1 MSAATVDRVAS
12 PPGLAGTGAFVRRTF
27 GEVAA
32 LAQVVLG
39 GAFVVAAAER
49 RSVLTSAHAGAFT
62 RWFAGPLEG
71 LVPGLTRNPAV
82 LERGL
87 HHELL
92 AMFAAWL
99 VVVLAGRTV
108 RAGVVIGAVV
118 SLNAVF
124 FLCPPTALTDLF
136 NYIGYARLD
145 AVHHLDPYV
154 QLPLAQFGDP
164 VFPYSNWHHL
174 LSPYGPLFTLVLL
187 PVARLPLPV
196 AYWTYKALVTAAS
209 LGLLA
214 AVWGCARRLDR
225 PPAAAV
231 AFVGLNPLVLV
242 YALGGKHNDV
252 LMMACLMAGCLLVL
266 GRREL
271 SGGTLLVA
279 AVAVKASAGLL
290 APVVAVGAP
299 RRGRAIAGTAAA
311 ALVAAALSVLVFGP
325 HLPNVGDQARLVNP
339 FSLPN
344 LAGYALGHG
353 GADAGV
359 RRTVLLAALAG
370 VAVCLVVAW
379 RTRSW
384 VTATGS
390 AALIA
395 LASVSWVMPWYIL
408 WALPFAALSRS
419 RTLRVVTIAA
429 TAWLLLVRVGTFPA
443 VTHHYGIF
451 LRATATARANAHFA
465 YGLLRN

>member
-1 MSAATVDRVAS
+1 MSATTVDRVTLR
-12 PPGLAGTGAFVRRTF
+12 PRLAGTGAFARRTF

-39 GAFVVAAAER
+39 AALVVAAADR
-49 RSVLTSAHAGAFT
+49 RSVLSSPHRGAFT

-71 LVPGLTRNPAV
+71 LLPGLTRDPVV
-82 LERGL
+82 LEREL
-87 HHELL
+87 HHALL

-99 VVVLAGRTV
+99 VVILAGRTV
-108 RAGVVIGAVV
+108 RAGVVVGAVV
-118 SLNAVF
+118 ALNAVF

-145 AVHHLDPYV
+145 AVHHADPYV
-154 QLPLAQFGDP
+154 QLPLAQAGDP
-164 VFPYSNWHHL
+164 IYPYSNWHHL

-196 AYWTYKALVTAAS
+196 AYWTYKALATAAS

-214 AVWGCARRLDR
+214 AVWSCARRLDR

-252 LMMACLMAGCLLVL
+252 LMMACLMAGCVLVL

-271 SGGTLLVA
+271 SGGALLVA
-279 AVAVKASAGLL
+279 AVAIKASAGLL

-299 RRGRAIAGTAAA
+299 RRWRALAAA
-311 ALVAAALSVLVFGP
+311 AAAAVVAVAVTTLAFGP
-325 HLPNVGDQARLVNP
+325 HPPNVGDQARLVNP
-339 FSLPN
+339 FSVPN
-344 LAGYALGHG
+344 LVGYALGHG

-359 RRTVLLAALAG
+359 RRAALVAALAG
-370 VAVCLVVAW
+370 AAVCVAVAW
-379 RTRSW
+379 QTRRW

-419 RTLRVVTIAA
+419 RTLRALTIAA
-429 TAWLLLVRVGTFPA
+429 TAWLLLVRVGTAAA

-451 LRATATARANAHFA
+451 LRATAVARANERFA
-465 YGLLRN
+465 YDLLGN